1 MYKDT
6 GNGSFYVL
14 TEAEYDM
21 GIDPT
26 DSVSEYDT
34 DEEQDQDTE
43 TADDSEANEADNS
56 SETDSEQDTPT
67 TEPDADDEANQNI
80 ILTNLSTEE
89 YNFNNMRCYR
99 KFYNLYNKI
108 NDAKNSIFDNIVTK
122 NENQRKLLSYVK
134 NNLASMLTDIN
145 DYMLYRYSRNYETNV
160 SMYLLFLKRYNTAIE
175 IINNMVKQNLKDK
188 E

>member
-43 TADDSEANEADNS
+43 TANDSEADEADNS
-56 SETDSEQDTPT
+56 AETDSEQDTPT
-67 TEPDADDEANQNI
+67 TEPDDEANQNI

>member
-26 DSVSEYDT
+26 DSVSEYET

-43 TADDSEANEADNS
+43 TANDSEADEADNS

-67 TEPDADDEANQNI
+67 TEPDDEANQNI

>member
-26 DSVSEYDT
+26 DSVSEYDA

-43 TADDSEANEADNS
+43 DTETANDSEADNS

-67 TEPDADDEANQNI
+67 TEPDDEANQNI

-145 DYMLYRYSRNYETNV
+145 DYMLYRYSRNYEANV

-175 IINNMVKQNLKDK
+175 IINNMVKQNLKNK

>member
-67 TEPDADDEANQNI
+67 TETDDEANQNI

>member
-67 TEPDADDEANQNI
+67 TEPDDEANQNI

>member
-1 MYKDT
+1 MYKYT

-43 TADDSEANEADNS
+43 TANDSEADEADNS

-67 TEPDADDEANQNI
+67 TEPNDDEANQNI

>member
-43 TADDSEANEADNS
+43 TANESEADEADNS

-67 TEPDADDEANQNI
+67 TEPDDEANQNI

-89 YNFNNMRCYR
+89 YNFNIMRCYR

-122 NENQRKLLSYVK
+122 SENQRKLLSYVK
-134 NNLASMLTDIN
+134 NNLTSMLTDIN

>member
-43 TADDSEANEADNS
+43 TANDSEADEADNS
-56 SETDSEQDTPT
+56 SETDSEQDTSTT
-67 TEPDADDEANQNI
+67 TEPDDEANQNI

-108 NDAKNSIFDNIVTK
+108 NDAKNSIFDSIVTK

-175 IINNMVKQNLKDK
+175 IINNMVKQNLKNK